1 MVATHPTNPSHE
13 YERETTHA
21 RSTRR
26 NRNAKLEI
34 NTSRTFTSNVFDL
47 SNPIQPGCIRTHR
60 FSNPRYFI
68 STPVYEILSHRI
80 ESSNRRTYVFQKL
93 YAIFPFPSIPPTHPL
108 ACVLKKNCTKR
119 EGRNESFDKT
129 NV

>member
-21 RSTRR
+21 RSTHR

-60 FSNPRYFI
+60 FSHSFQSPLFHFHPRVRD
-68 STPVYEILSHRI
+68 SLPPNRI
-80 ESSNRRTYVFQKL
+80 FQPKNVR
-93 YAIFPFPSIPPTHPL
+93 FPKTLRDLSIPLHPSYTS
-108 ACVLKKNCTKR
+108 ARVCTKKKSHEER
-119 EGRNESFDKT
+119 RKERI
-129 NV
+129 VR